1 MEHKVKHKEHHVP
14 HKHSSIPH
22 KHGHVKLKG
31 KNIWKS
37 ASVALAILLV
47 ISIYTGGFKFSKDST
62 TTGKVLTKGEASAK
76 ALDYVNKYLLTGAT
90 ASLNGVEEDDGMY
103 VLKLKIQDREFDS
116 YVTKNGRLLFPQ
128 GIDMAI
134 EPETPEAIN
143 PETPGQQEEV
153 QAAEYPKAETP
164 AVKMFVM
171 TFCPFGQQAETGL
184 KPAIELLNEGVDF
197 EPHFVIYSNYAS
209 GYPDYCL
216 DEENKYCSMHGIT
229 ELNEGVRQL
238 CIWKYDK
245 EKWWNYVAK
254 INEKCSNSNIET
266 CWEEIAEETNVDADK
281 IKTCQE
287 EEAISLL
294 AKEVELNQKYGV
306 RGSPS
311 VKINDKD
318 YSGARTPE
326 AYKSAICAAFT
337 SAPDDCGSAL
347 SATGAAATG
356 SC

>member
-22 KHGHVKLKG
+22 KHRHVKIKR

-62 TTGKVLTKGEASAK
+62 TGKVLTKGEASTK

-90 ASLNGVEEDDGMY
+90 ATLRGVEEDDGMY
-103 VLKLKIQDREFDS
+103 VLKLNIQDREFDS
-116 YVTKNGRLLFPQ
+116 YITKNGELLFPQ
-128 GIDMAI
+128 GIDM
-134 EPETPEAIN
+134 TIN
-143 PETPGQQEEV
+143 PETPEQQEEV

-164 AVKMFVM
+164 NVKMFVM
-171 TFCPFGQQAETGL
+171 TFCPYGQQAETGL
-184 KPAIELLNEGVDF
+184 KPAIELLDEKIDF

-281 IKTCQE
+281 IKACQE

-294 AKEVELNQKYGV
+294 ANEVELNQKYGV
-306 RGSPS
+306 RGSPM

-318 YSGARTPE
+318 YSGGRTAE
-326 AYKSAICAAFT
+326 AYKAAICAAFT
-337 SAPDDCGSAL
+337 SAPDDCGSTL
-347 SATGAAATG
+347 STTGATASG
-356 SC
+356 GCG